1 MKTKLMFFALFG
13 TLPVIV
19 LAAGTM
25 IVASSQYP
33 STQAII
39 PYKTLVDNSSSQ
51 ELDQDKTLSP
61 YFFVKSNNPDLD
73 QLPLKATSAEVN
85 IAGVIADVSVVQE
98 YANEGKNPIE
108 AIYVF
113 PASTR
118 AAVYSMKMTIGERT
132 IIRGSQTT
140 RQKRFVA
147 GTGTTQCFPDECGE
161 YYARRSYPCRTKIYR
176 IADSRKWGV

>member
-1 MKTKLMFFALFG
+1 MNTRLLFHSLFG
-13 TLPVIV
+13 TLPII
-19 LAAGTM
+19 LISAGTM
-25 IVASSQYP
+25 MTSSKQF
-33 STQAII
+33 
-39 PYKTLVDNSSSQ
+39 SSAPATVSGKSHVQ
-51 ELDQDKTLSP
+51 NLPAQDSDPDKTLSP
-61 YFFVKSNNPDLD
+61 YFFVKSANPDLD

-132 IIRGSQTT
+132 MSTVWLSNASQCSP
-140 RQKRFVA
+140 A
-147 GTGTTQCFPDECGE
+147 P
-161 YYARRSYPCRTKIYR
+161 
-176 IADSRKWGV
+176 